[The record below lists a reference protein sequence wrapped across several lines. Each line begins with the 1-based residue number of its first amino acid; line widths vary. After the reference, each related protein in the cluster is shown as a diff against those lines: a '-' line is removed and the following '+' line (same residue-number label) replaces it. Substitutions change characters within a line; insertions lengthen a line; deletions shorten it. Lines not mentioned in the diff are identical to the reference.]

1 VSSETEYYKVIG
13 PGETPGP
20 IVLLRFSAD
29 GSRRLLDTPPPGW
42 ADAAPQWSRDGRSLL
57 FMRERNGYGRIM
69 LLRDGTVYGPIVS
82 LGYNLGFY
90 GHHDREIVWRR

>member
-1 VSSETEYYKVIG
+1 MAVLAQRSSVVATFFATRWRLWRVG
-13 PGETPGP
+13 
-20 IVLLRFSAD
+20 LD

>member
-1 VSSETEYYKVIG
+1 
-13 PGETPGP
+13 
-20 IVLLRFSAD
+20 
-29 GSRRLLDTPPPGW
+29 
-42 ADAAPQWSRDGRSLL
+42 
-57 FMRERNGYGRIM
+57 MRERNGYGRIM